1 MTLPVMPN
9 DASVAEILSEA
20 SKLKVKKDK
29 VEFLSRYKNRED
41 MEHII
46 KGAYHPA
53 IEWLVPDG
61 PLPEGVQ
68 LSDVPAVD
76 LADDRLIRAF
86 RQFRYLVK
94 GGPDTPQSKRED
106 IYSNILRAVHKSE
119 AELLMSIV
127 GKKLPYKGMTRAL
140 MLEVFP
146 DWLPISN
153 KQTQAE

>member
-1 MTLPVMPN
+1 MALPQLVQ

-20 SKLKVKKDK
+20 SKLKSKKDK
-29 VEFLSRYKNRED
+29 VEFLSQYKNRKD

-53 IEWLVPDG
+53 IVWLVPDG

-76 LADDRLIRAF
+76 LADDRLIRAH
-86 RQFRYLVK
+86 RQFQYLVK
-94 GGPDTPQSKRED
+94 GGPDMKQSKRED
-106 IYSNILRAVHKSE
+106 IYLNILRAVHESE
-119 AELLMSIV
+119 AKLLMSVV

-140 MLEVFP
+140 MLETFP
-146 DWLPISN
+146 DWLPKSN
-153 KQTQAE
+153 ELSE

>member
-86 RQFRYLVK
+86 RQFRYLGKFVF
-94 GGPDTPQSKRED
+94 SSVLALVLVFSE
-106 IYSNILRAVHKSE
+106 LAVGH
-119 AELLMSIV
+119 AI
-127 GKKLPYKGMTRAL
+127 
-140 MLEVFP
+140 
-146 DWLPISN
+146 
-153 KQTQAE
+153 TQAGH